1 MLEQDTTHIRRP
13 TPAPIRKVL
22 EDRGIALED
31 IIVAAVTDLDI
42 AGEYA
47 ESWVVATRDHAFVFA
62 LDDEFGEPLVLK
74 DVALAD
80 VETVRTD
87 TRVGSG
93 FLEIKVNDV
102 FEELARF
109 SNRNAEK
116 FNKIASLLKS
126 LSAGKQVSMGK
137 GDEEVL
143 VGRCQKCGRPV
154 PEKRMKICPKCVK
167 RGLVFMRF
175 LARVRDY
182 WPYASVA
189 MVLVV
194 LTILIQLVPQ
204 QLTRVLVDNVFG
216 EQPLPGWLARF
227 VDSLGATSKI
237 GMLYV
242 VVAAL
247 AVTTLSGAIVLWL
260 RETLAAWLA
269 NRLGYDLRKEVFLK
283 LEDLAVRYHDTH
295 PVGQLMTRCSQ
306 DIEALQGFINQLT
319 SGFGYQILLV
329 IGVAAI
335 MLATN
340 WKLMLWAV
348 MPAPFVMV
356 FTALYYR
363 RIIPRWRKYWT
374 SRSSLANILHGS
386 LNGVRVV
393 KAFAQEAREAR
404 RFDRYSSN
412 FRDAGMSVNMSTA
425 RFTPFISW
433 LFQLGSYFVWLL
445 GGKAIIDAHAAS
457 LADDTLRSAA
467 QATTMISQ
475 TSPDELTLG
484 TLLAFLGYLTLF
496 YSPLNALTQMSTW
509 FTSFTT
515 QAHRVF
521 EVLDEAPEI
530 EEFDDAVEIEI
541 QGAIQFREVTFGYD
555 PHIPILHDVSFRV
568 NPGEMLGVVGHS
580 GSGKSTTV
588 NLIMRFYD
596 PQEGQITID
605 NIDIQKIK
613 KLCLRRQV
621 GLVAQDP
628 FLFPG
633 SIAEN
638 VAYGNPRV
646 APERILDAALAANAH
661 MFITRIHDGYDTR
674 LGEHGSGLSGGERQ
688 RVAIARALLHNPRIL
703 ILDEATSSVD
713 TIAEREI
720 QKALEA
726 LSLGRTTI
734 AIAHRLS
741 TLRNCDRILVFE
753 EGIIREQGTHEELL
767 EQNGIY
773 KKLVEIQAQLTSD
786 RATSVD
792 NLKATGD
799 IEKADAVKREAPAP
813 VSQEERSSERSR
825 LAVPRIRYLD
835 PKQLHLYSKDEGGM
849 RVVYRDE
856 VYDHVR
862 AYRCFPT
869 SRPSE
874 FIALW
879 TGESAL
885 EHKEIGMIRRLKE
898 LAPSSSLAIGHELT
912 KRYFIHYIT
921 KILSIKEDIGFLT
934 WHVETD
940 KGLMEFMTKN
950 HDRRTVIEMG
960 TNGRIIFDLDN
971 NRYEI
976 ENLDTLAP
984 ADKATFLK
992 YVYWT

>member
-1 MLEQDTTHIRRP
+1 MLEPDTTHIRRP
-13 TPAPIRKVL
+13 APVPIRKTL
-22 EDRGIALED
+22 QDRNIAQEDV
-31 IIVAAVTDLDI
+31 IVAAVTDLDI

-47 ESWVVATRDHAFVFA
+47 ESWVVATKTHVFVFA

-74 DVALAD
+74 EVALAN

-126 LSAGKQVSMGK
+126 LSAGKQVSMEK

-154 PEKRMKICPKCVK
+154 PEKRMRICPKCVK
-167 RGLVFMRF
+167 RGLVFLRF
-175 LARVRDY
+175 LSRVRDY
-182 WPYASVA
+182 WPYATIA
-189 MVLVV
+189 MILVV
-194 LTILIQLVPQ
+194 MTILIQMVPQ

-216 EQPLPGWLARF
+216 EQPVPRWLGIFAEAF
-227 VDSLGATSKI
+227 GVASKL
-237 GMLYV
+237 GMLCL
-242 VVAAL
+242 VVATLAL
-247 AVTTLSGAIVLWL
+247 TTLSGAIVLWI
-260 RETLAAWLA
+260 RESLAAWLA
-269 NRLGYDLRKEVFLK
+269 NRLGYDLRKEVFVK

-306 DIEALQGFINQLT
+306 DIEVLQGFINQLT

-335 MLATN
+335 MLATD
-340 WKLMLWAV
+340 WQLMLWAV
-348 MPAPFVMV
+348 MPAPFVMI
-356 FTALYYR
+356 FTAVYYQ

-393 KAFAQEAREAR
+393 KAFAQDAREAK

-412 FRDAGMSVNMSTA
+412 FRDAGMSVNMSAA

-457 LADDTLRSAA
+457 LAREAA
-467 QATTMISQ
+467 QAATQSAALIQ
-475 TSPDELTLG
+475 TAPEELTLG

-530 EEFDDAVEIEI
+530 EESEDAVEIEI

-568 NPGEMLGVVGHS
+568 NPGEMLGIVGHS

-633 SIAEN
+633 TIAEN
-638 VAYGNPRV
+638 IAYGNPRV

-753 EGIIREQGTHEELL
+753 EGLIREQGTHEELL
-767 EQNGIY
+767 TQNGIY

-792 NLKATGD
+792 NLKAAED
-799 IEKADAVKREAPAP
+799 LQRAEAVKHEAPAP
-813 VSQEERSSERSR
+813 VSQQERSSERPR
-825 LAVPRIRYLD
+825 PAVPRIRYLD

-869 SRPSE
+869 SCPSE

-879 TGESAL
+879 IGESAL

-898 LAPSSSLAIGHELT
+898 LAPGSTLAIGHELT
-912 KRYFIHYIT
+912 KRYFIHYIS

-934 WHVETD
+934 WQVETD
-940 KGLMEFMTKN
+940 KGEMEFLTKN
-950 HDRRTVIEMG
+950 HERRTVIEMG
-960 TNGRIIFDLDN
+960 NNGRIIFDLDN

-976 ENLDTLAP
+976 ENLDALPT
-984 ADKATFLK
+984 ADKALFFK

>member
-1 MLEQDTTHIRRP
+1 MLEPDTTHIRRP
-13 TPAPIRKVL
+13 VPASIRSEL
-22 EDRGIALED
+22 LDRGITGDD

-47 ESWVVATRDHAFVFA
+47 ESWVVATHAHAFVFA
-62 LDDEFGEPLVLK
+62 LDDAHGEPITLK
-74 DVALAD
+74 EVALAD

-93 FLEIKVNDV
+93 FLEIKVNGV

-167 RGLVFMRF
+167 RGLVFLRF
-175 LARVRDY
+175 LSRVRDY
-182 WPYASVA
+182 WPYASIA

-194 LTILIQLVPQ
+194 VTIMLQMVPQ

-216 EQPLPGWLARF
+216 EQPVPRWLGVFADAF
-227 VDSLGATSKI
+227 GVDSKREL
-237 GMLYV
+237 LYL
-242 VVAAL
+242 VVATL
-247 AVTTLSGAIVLWL
+247 AVTTLSAAIVLWL
-260 RETLAAWLA
+260 RESLAAWLA

-306 DIEALQGFINQLT
+306 DIEVLQGFINQLT

-340 WKLMLWAV
+340 WQLMLWAV

-356 FTALYYR
+356 FTAIYYR

-374 SRSSLANILHGS
+374 TRSSLANILHGS

-404 RFDRYSSN
+404 RFDRYSAN
-412 FRDAGMSVNMSTA
+412 FRDAGMSVNLSTA

-457 LADDTLRSAA
+457 LASEGVKSAA
-467 QATTMISQ
+467 LIQAHS
-475 TSPDELTLG
+475 DELTLG

-521 EVLDEAPEI
+521 EVLDETPEI
-530 EEFDDAVEIEI
+530 EESDDAIEIEI
-541 QGAIQFREVTFGYD
+541 QGAIQFRDVTFGYD
-555 PHIPILHDVSFRV
+555 PHIPILHDVSFRI
-568 NPGEMLGVVGHS
+568 NPGEMLGIVGHS
-580 GSGKSTTV
+580 GSGKSTTI

-596 PQEGQITID
+596 PQEGQVTID

-633 SIAEN
+633 TIAEN
-638 VAYGNPRV
+638 IAYGNPRV

-674 LGEHGSGLSGGERQ
+674 LGEHGSGMSGGERQ

-713 TIAEREI
+713 TLAEREI

-753 EGIIREQGTHEELL
+753 EGLIREQGTHEELL
-767 EQNGIY
+767 ALNGIY

-786 RATSVD
+786 RAISVD
-792 NLKATGD
+792 NLKATEE
-799 IEKADAVKREAPAP
+799 IEKAQTVKAETSEPAP
-813 VSQEERSSERSR
+813 PQEQGAERPRP
-825 LAVPRIRYLD
+825 AVPCIRYLD
-835 PKQLHLYSKDEGGM
+835 PAHLHLYSKDEGGM

-856 VYDHVR
+856 VYQHVR

-869 SRPSE
+869 SCPSE

-879 TGESAL
+879 IGESAL
-885 EHKEIGMIRRLKE
+885 EHKEIGVIRRIKE
-898 LAPSSSLAIGHELT
+898 LDAGCSLAIGNELT
-912 KRYFIHYIT
+912 KRYFIHYISR
-921 KILSIKEDIGFLT
+921 IIAIKEDIGFLT
-934 WHVETD
+934 WEVDTD
-940 KGLMEFMTKN
+940 KGVMEFLTKN
-950 HDRRTVIEMG
+950 HERRTVIEMG

-976 ENLDTLAP
+976 ENLDTLPP
-984 ADKATFLK
+984 ADKAAFLK

>member
-1 MLEQDTTHIRRP
+1 MLEPDTTHIRRP
-13 TPAPIRKVL
+13 APVPIRKTL
-22 EDRGIALED
+22 QDRNIAQEDV
-31 IIVAAVTDLDI
+31 IVAAVTDLDI

-47 ESWVVATRDHAFVFA
+47 ESWVVATKTHVFVFA

-74 DVALAD
+74 EVALAN

-126 LSAGKQVSMGK
+126 LSAGKQVSMEK

-154 PEKRMKICPKCVK
+154 PEKRMRICPKCVK
-167 RGLVFMRF
+167 RGLVFLRF
-175 LARVRDY
+175 LSRVRDY
-182 WPYASVA
+182 WPYATIA
-189 MVLVV
+189 MILVV
-194 LTILIQLVPQ
+194 MTILIQMVPQ

-216 EQPLPGWLARF
+216 EQPVPRWLGIFAEAF
-227 VDSLGATSKI
+227 GVASKL
-237 GMLYV
+237 GMLCL
-242 VVAAL
+242 VVATLAL
-247 AVTTLSGAIVLWL
+247 TTLSGAIVLWI
-260 RETLAAWLA
+260 RESLAAWLA
-269 NRLGYDLRKEVFLK
+269 NRLGYDLRKEVFVK

-306 DIEALQGFINQLT
+306 DIEVLQGFINQLT

-335 MLATN
+335 MLATD
-340 WKLMLWAV
+340 WQLMLWAV
-348 MPAPFVMV
+348 MPAPFVMII
-356 FTALYYR
+356 TAVYYQ

-393 KAFAQEAREAR
+393 KAFAQEAREAK

-412 FRDAGMSVNMSTA
+412 FRDAGMSVNMSAA

-457 LADDTLRSAA
+457 LAREAA
-467 QATTMISQ
+467 QAATQSAALIQ
-475 TSPDELTLG
+475 TAPEELTLG

-530 EEFDDAVEIEI
+530 EESEDAVEIEI

-555 PHIPILHDVSFRV
+555 PHIPILHDVCFRV
-568 NPGEMLGVVGHS
+568 NPGEMLGIVGHS

-633 SIAEN
+633 TIAEN
-638 VAYGNPRV
+638 IAYGNPRV

-753 EGIIREQGTHEELL
+753 EGLIREQGTHEELL
-767 EQNGIY
+767 AQNGIY

-792 NLKATGD
+792 NLKAAED
-799 IEKADAVKREAPAP
+799 LERAEAIKRETPAP
-813 VSQEERSSERSR
+813 VSQQERSSERPR
-825 LAVPRIRYLD
+825 PAVPRIRYLD

-869 SRPSE
+869 SCPSE

-879 TGESAL
+879 IGESAL

-898 LAPSSSLAIGHELT
+898 LAPGSTLAIGHELT
-912 KRYFIHYIT
+912 KRYFIHYIS

-934 WHVETD
+934 WQVETD
-940 KGLMEFMTKN
+940 KGEMEFLTKN
-950 HDRRTVIEMG
+950 HERRTVIEMG
-960 TNGRIIFDLDN
+960 NNGRIIFDLDN

-976 ENLDTLAP
+976 ENLDALPP
-984 ADKATFLK
+984 ADKALFFK